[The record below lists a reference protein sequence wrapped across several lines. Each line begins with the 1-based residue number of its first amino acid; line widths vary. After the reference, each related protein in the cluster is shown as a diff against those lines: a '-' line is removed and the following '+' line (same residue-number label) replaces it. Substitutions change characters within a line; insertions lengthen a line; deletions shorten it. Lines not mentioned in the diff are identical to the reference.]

1 MKYIIKVLWKD
12 ILNSDG
18 QQFNRQIQEKFE
30 DTKRVN
36 QKPQIKG

>member
-18 QQFNRQIQEKFE
+18 QQFNRQIHEKFE